1 MLFMYTAS
9 VLLFAPFEIVT
20 YDNVSGSALTGRLK
34 EIAFSDYQ
42 FWLSLTAVL
51 AICFL
56 PFMFY
61 FQANQLLFP
70 SMKDLI
76 MQDGFDE
83 KAVMEEADPKKAK
96 AAMDL
101 MKQQ

>member
-1 MLFMYTAS
+1 
-9 VLLFAPFEIVT
+9 
-20 YDNVSGSALTGRLK
+20 
-34 EIAFSDYQ
+34 
-42 FWLSLTAVL
+42 
-51 AICFL
+51 
-56 PFMFY
+56 MFY

-101 MKQQ
+101 MKQ